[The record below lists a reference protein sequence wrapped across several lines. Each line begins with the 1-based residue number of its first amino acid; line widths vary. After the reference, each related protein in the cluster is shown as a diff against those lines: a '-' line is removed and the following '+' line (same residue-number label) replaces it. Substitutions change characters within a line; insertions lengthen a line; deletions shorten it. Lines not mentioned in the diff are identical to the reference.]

1 MALLVLTP
9 LVAVLVLVLGLRI
22 GGKGA
27 VRSASVWASPPSV
40 ARGEVVLQI
49 VTFLDDR
56 GVREAVHVPAV
67 DVSVTEVATG
77 KVTHVVTDTN
87 VDGVIELS
95 VPLSHAQSSEL
106 DVLVRA
112 NDEPRPLA
120 TGRVTVPRTPFGPNG
135 ATAKPAR
142 VTKRTGELVVDL
154 YVTDEKLVVGYPVPS
169 VVHVTRAG
177 GAAVND
183 AEITL
188 TADPGLDAEPFSR
201 TCDDGYAFGNLRAT
215 FHTVGLTIAA
225 KTRDGHEGTTFLA
238 LPVAHGAFYVDAA
251 REVPPMAPFAV
262 TVRAPGE
269 RKVAYAEID
278 DDDGRVFATTLALT
292 PEPSGPSAA
301 FLAPPLPEG
310 TYWIVT
316 SGDPRGAEKLEG
328 AAIARAINVRKES
341 NIPRSCR
348 ERAALA
354 MRPGFGFARQEL
366 LDGLPERRSDDTKR
380 ARLGLAIALIGLFA
394 AAVIETTLALRVARE
409 ARETIESAVRA
420 LDAEGTDAAGEAAQV
435 TQVTKRSSAGSV
447 IVGVALVVLGFA
459 LLAALLVWKA

>member
-27 VRSASVWASPPSV
+27 VRAASVWASPPSA

-56 GVREAVHVPAV
+56 GVREAVHVSAV
-67 DVSVTEVATG
+67 DVSVTEVTTG

-95 VPLSHAQSSEL
+95 VPLTHAKSSEL
-106 DVLVRA
+106 DVLVRT
-112 NDEPRPLA
+112 NDEPRPLS
-120 TGRVTVPRTPFGPNG
+120 TGRVTVPRAPFGPNG
-135 ATAKPAR
+135 ATARPAR

-177 GAAVND
+177 GAAVSN

-225 KTRDGHEGTTFLA
+225 KTPDGKEGTTFLA

-251 REVPPMAPFAV
+251 REVAPMAPFAV

-328 AAIARAINVRKES
+328 AAIARAINVRKD
-341 NIPRSCR
+341 NKIPPSCR

-354 MRPGFGFARQEL
+354 MRPGFGFTRQEL

-394 AAVIETTLALRVARE
+394 AAVIETTLALRIARE

-420 LDAEGTDAAGEAAQV
+420 LDEEGSEVAPAAR
-435 TQVTKRSSAGSV
+435 VTKRASAGSV
-447 IVGVALVVLGFA
+447 VVGIALVVLGFA